1 LGKHNKGEK
10 MKIKHILKN
19 GTVLEDIKGH
29 LVKKEDALV
38 VYQIREQMNNRR
50 KEKEDGNH
58 I

>member
-1 LGKHNKGEK
+1 
-10 MKIKHILKN
+10 MKIKHILKD

>member
-1 LGKHNKGEK
+1 

-50 KEKEDGNH
+50 KERKDD
-58 I
+58 